1 MLRLA
6 WLVVLFP
13 FLAPAVAT
21 AQGQFQ
27 LEDHESNA
35 MLGHWHDE
43 LHLERDQLR
52 NTLPGPD
59 LAGPGATLILTGVV
73 GLTGGITALMSI
85 EGAPRGLQ
93 EVTLVILG
101 IAGGLLVFGIGWLIE
116 RFAARAGTEAY
127 QRYQTNRRALGEV
140 HRSMRRRGLPFAR

>member
-1 MLRLA
+1 MRLNRRDTRTHRAGVLRLA

-59 LAGPGATLILTGVV
+59 LAGPGQ
-73 GLTGGITALMSI
+73 
-85 EGAPRGLQ
+85 P
-93 EVTLVILG
+93 
-101 IAGGLLVFGIGWLIE
+101 
-116 RFAARAGTEAY
+116 
-127 QRYQTNRRALGEV
+127 
-140 HRSMRRRGLPFAR
+140 